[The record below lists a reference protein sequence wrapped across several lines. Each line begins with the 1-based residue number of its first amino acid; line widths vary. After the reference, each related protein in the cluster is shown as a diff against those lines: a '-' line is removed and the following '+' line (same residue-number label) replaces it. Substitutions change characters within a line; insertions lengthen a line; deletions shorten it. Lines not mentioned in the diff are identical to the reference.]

1 MSEKAV
7 IIKILQTVKPTLD
20 LSNVKDIID
29 GGYLNSL
36 ELLGLINEL
45 SEQFGVEIGVERIS
59 RENFNSVDA
68 IVKMIAQLKK

>member
-1 MSEKAV
+1 MSEKAE

-36 ELLGLINEL
+36 ELLGLINGL
-45 SEQFGVEIGVERIS
+45 SEQFGVEIGFERIS
-59 RENFNSVDA
+59 PENFNSVEA
-68 IVKMIAQLKK
+68 ITKMIAQLKK